1 MNVMA
6 RTKRTNTPEPVSTDR
21 QEPNA
26 VLSPLVIRMA
36 GEAEN
41 QVELAVG
48 TVMRRDAAAAEKVSA
63 NDRSLDNRELKIES
77 EAQRLLMRQQPDQS
91 DLHEILGAM
100 RIAGDLERIGD
111 YAANIAK
118 RVRPLA
124 NFRDLPRIGAV
135 ERMGRLVRE
144 LLSAV
149 VDAYS
154 RRDLAGAI
162 DAWHRDEDLDD
173 LYTSLHREVL
183 TYMMEDPRNITGY
196 IHLLFIAKNLERI
209 GDHATNIAEVVHLI
223 LRGEPFDM
231 ARPKGDDTSHQLVRP
246 KDKTTTKDE
255 EKA

>member
-1 MNVMA
+1 MA
-6 RTKRTNTPEPVSTDR
+6 RTKRTVPNPTKDIAR

-48 TVMRRDAAAAEKVSA
+48 TVMRRDTSAAERVSA
-63 NDRSLDNRELKIES
+63 NDRILDDLEHRIDE
-77 EAQRLLMRQQPDQS
+77 EAQKLLMAQQPSQT

-124 NFRDLPRIGAV
+124 SFSDLPRVGAV

-149 VDAYS
+149 VNAYS

-183 TYMMEDPRNITGY
+183 TYMLEDPRNITGY

-209 GDHATNIAEVVHLI
+209 GDHATNIAEVVHLM
-223 LRGEPFDM
+223 LSGEPFDK
-231 ARPKGDDTSHQLVRP
+231 ARPKGDDTSYQLVRP
-246 KDKTTTKDE
+246 GQKSALKDSENT
-255 EKA
+255 